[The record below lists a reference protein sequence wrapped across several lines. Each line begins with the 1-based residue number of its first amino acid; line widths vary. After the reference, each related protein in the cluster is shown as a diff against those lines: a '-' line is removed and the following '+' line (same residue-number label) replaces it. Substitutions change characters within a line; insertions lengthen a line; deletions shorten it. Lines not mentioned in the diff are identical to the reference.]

1 MLRVRFQK
9 PSAAFRYPMTYRPQS
24 GPTSARYLPANTLL
38 LLFAALLI
46 ICNGTSCGGGHTPA
60 VTTPPPVEA
69 PLTAADVQLV
79 VQNAALSANAPLAIA
94 VSDRVGNILAVFRN
108 PTAPTTSLGNFG
120 AVVDANELAVALA
133 RTAALFSNNQA
144 PISSRTV
151 RFISGIHFP
160 PGVADAPNAD
170 LYGIENTNRGC
181 PLNATFLP
189 GKSVPP
195 ARSINGANLGLGILT
210 GKLDTSDSNSTA
222 VNPGGV
228 PLFKNGYAVG
238 GVGVVSSVTD
248 IAEYAAFSGAS
259 VSGFLPTAAQLP
271 PPGVVIIGGIAL
283 PLVNQTTAPPGV
295 GTGSTTGTYLVG
307 PVAGALAPVDDLVG
321 PNAGTFRLTQSEVAT
336 IVSQA
341 VATAEATRAVLR
353 LPASA
358 PTRMTIAVTDLDGT
372 ILALHRMPD
381 ATVFSIDVAVA
392 KARNVIFYSNPPAT
406 PDLPG
411 IPSGTAVTNRTLGFG
426 AQPLFPPG
434 IDGSG
439 PGPFFPLFLA
449 DLAQPCTQGSQP
461 TNPNQNGV
469 VFFPGSVPLYKN
481 GILVGGLG
489 VSGDGVDQDDY
500 VTNGGAQGFTA
511 PDAIRADQVV
521 INGVRLPYLKFPRH
535 PANSNAPSRAA
546 IATEIP

>member
-1 MLRVRFQK
+1 MSDRCLPFIRLSV
-9 PSAAFRYPMTYRPQS
+9 
-24 GPTSARYLPANTLL
+24 TSLPLT
-38 LLFAALLI
+38 ALLTLVVI
-46 ICNGTSCGGGHTPA
+46 FGNVACSSSHAPL
-60 VTTPPPVEA
+60 VTPPPPIET
-69 PLTAADVQLV
+69 PLSGADVRLV
-79 VQNAALSANAPLAIA
+79 VQNAALSASAPLVIA
-94 VSDRVGNILAVFRN
+94 VTDRVGNILAVFRN
-108 PTAPTTSLGNFG
+108 PAAPATSPGNF
-120 AVVDANELAVALA
+120 AAIVDANELAVALA
-133 RTAALFSNNQA
+133 RTAALFSNSEA

-160 PGVADAPNAD
+160 PGVANAPNAD

-189 GKSVPP
+189 GKSIPP
-195 ARSINGANLGLGILT
+195 SRSIDGSTLGLGILT
-210 GKLDTSDSNSTA
+210 GKLDTADSDPSA

-228 PLFKNGYAVG
+228 PLFKNGFAVG
-238 GVGVVSSVTD
+238 GVGVVSSSTD

-259 VSGFLPTAAQLP
+259 LAGFLPTSAQLP

-295 GTGSTTGTYLVG
+295 GTGSTDGTYIAG
-307 PVAGALAPVDDLVG
+307 PVAGILPPEGALVG
-321 PNAGTFRLTQSEVAT
+321 PNAGLSGLTQSDVAT
-336 IVSQA
+336 IVNQA
-341 VATAEATRAVLR
+341 VATADATRAVIR
-353 LPASA
+353 LPASS

-372 ILALHRMPD
+372 ILALHRMSD

-392 KARNVIFYSNPPAT
+392 KARNVTHYSNPPAS

-411 IPSGTAVTNRTLGFG
+411 IPSGTAVTNRTIGFG

-449 DLAQPCTQGSQP
+449 DLAQPCTQGSQSSS
-461 TNPNQNGV
+461 PNQNGV

-481 GILVGGLG
+481 GVFVGGLG

-500 VTNGGAQGFTA
+500 VTNGGAQGFTP
-511 PDAIRADQVV
+511 PDSIRADQVV

-535 PANSNAPSRAA
+535 PGTAA
-546 IATEIP
+546 K